1 MTESKAVVEIGAQQQ
16 AAGPILNP
24 ADSPSWHLAAFLT
37 LLSLA
42 VIFFLYQQT
51 LLSTITT
58 WQRSETFAHGFLIFP
73 ISAYLVWT
81 QRNQLAKISPHP
93 NYFGLPILAALGFGW
108 LLAYLGGVQIV
119 AQYCLVSMVP
129 ATVWVL
135 LGTQVTR
142 AIAFPLGFL
151 LFAVPAG
158 EFLIPHMMN
167 FTADFVVTALQFTG
181 IPVYREG
188 NFFTIPSG
196 QWSVVEGC
204 SGLRYLIASFT
215 LGCLYAYLTYRS
227 TRRRLVFA
235 ALSLIVPVI
244 ANWLRAYMIVMI
256 AHLSG
261 MRLALGI
268 DHYIYGWV
276 FFGIV
281 MLLLFWIGAFWRE
294 DQMASQP
301 DEAGKKPTFTNLGM
315 SKSGKLFVAG
325 AAALAIAA
333 IWPVYAA
340 YLNKLPVKTEGLAI
354 VAPGSANG
362 WVSQNAPLSAWQ
374 PHYIGTDAHV
384 SQTYRKSET
393 VVSLYLGY
401 YRTQRQDA
409 ELINSQNYMVKQK
422 DPEWSNVGERTLEI
436 SLGNRRETIQQ
447 TFLRSPNQRLSV
459 WNWNSMLGTYT
470 INPYLSKLLLAKAK
484 LFGQRDD
491 AAAIIIAAPYE
502 ESPETAALAM
512 QAFIQDMLPGIR
524 ASIEYASRQ

>member
-1 MTESKAVVEIGAQQQ
+1 MTEPNAAIETSTQQQ
-16 AAGPILNP
+16 AAGAILSQ
-24 ADSPSWHLAAFLT
+24 ADSSSWRSAALLT
-37 LLSLA
+37 LLSIA

-51 LLSTITT
+51 ALSTIAI

-81 QRNQLAKISPHP
+81 QRNRLAQISPQP
-93 NYFGLPILAALGFGW
+93 NYFGLPILAVLGFGW

-158 EFLIPHMMN
+158 EFLIPYMMT

-188 NFFTIPSG
+188 TFFTIPSG

-227 TRRRLVFA
+227 TRRRLIFA
-235 ALSLIVPVI
+235 AMSLIVPIV

-276 FFGIV
+276 FFGFV

-294 DQMASQP
+294 DQAASQQY
-301 DEAGKKPTFTNLGM
+301 EVGKKSTFTNSEM
-315 SKSGKLFVAG
+315 SKSGKLFAAG
-325 AAALAIAA
+325 AAALAVAA
-333 IWPVYAA
+333 VWPVYAA
-340 YLNKLPVKTEGLAI
+340 YLNKLPVKTEGLVI

-362 WVSQNAPLSAWQ
+362 WTSQNVPLSAWQ
-374 PHYIGTDAHV
+374 PHYTGTDAYV
-384 SQTYRKSET
+384 TQTYRKGET
-393 VVSLYLGY
+393 LVSLYLGY

-422 DPEWSNVGERTLEI
+422 DPEWSNVGELTLEI

-447 TFLRSPNQRLSV
+447 TLLRSPNQRLSV
-459 WNWNSMLGTYT
+459 WNWNSLLGTYT

-484 LFGQRDD
+484 LFGQQDD

-502 ESPETAALAM
+502 DSPETAALAM
-512 QAFIQDMLPGIR
+512 QAFIQDMLPAIR
-524 ASIEYASRQ
+524 TSIEHASRQ